1 MLIAISLLVIIV
13 LLASGMQIGIAIG
26 LASILL
32 LLIYQG
38 IPISV
43 VAHEMFNA
51 VDSYTFLAIPFFI
64 LAGNIMM
71 EGKLADRLL
80 NFFGSFMRR
89 FTGGLGVGAMFA
101 SIFFASISGSSV
113 ASTAALGKA
122 VTNSLLK
129 ENYTKKFTAGLV
141 SVGGTL
147 GLMIP
152 PSLVF
157 ILIGSMMGIPVK
169 DLFIAGITPGI
180 LEGALLVV
188 MTYILAKR
196 YNYGYNDRSKLKKK
210 SNFKGSFFALLMPV
224 IILGG
229 IYLGIFTPTEVSII
243 AAIYALF
250 ISLMIYKTIR
260 IGYIPT
266 ILKNTIHST
275 AMIYLVLIGGTLLGF
290 ILTRMGVATSILGF
304 IQSIDMPVWM
314 FLIIV
319 NIILLLLGMFLDG
332 ISLIVILAPIL
343 FPIAIG
349 MGVDPIHFAVIMV
362 ANVEIAT
369 ITPPVGL
376 NLFVM
381 SGVTKLSIGEVVQG
395 VAPFYIVRIIGL
407 ALITFFPFFSLWLL

>member
-196 YNYGYNDRSKLKKK
+196 YNYGYNDRSKLKK
-210 SNFKGSFFALLMPV
+210 
-224 IILGG
+224 
-229 IYLGIFTPTEVSII
+229 
-243 AAIYALF
+243 
-250 ISLMIYKTIR
+250 
-260 IGYIPT
+260 
-266 ILKNTIHST
+266 
-275 AMIYLVLIGGTLLGF
+275 
-290 ILTRMGVATSILGF
+290 
-304 IQSIDMPVWM
+304 
-314 FLIIV
+314 
-319 NIILLLLGMFLDG
+319 
-332 ISLIVILAPIL
+332 
-343 FPIAIG
+343 
-349 MGVDPIHFAVIMV
+349 
-362 ANVEIAT
+362 
-369 ITPPVGL
+369 
-376 NLFVM
+376 
-381 SGVTKLSIGEVVQG
+381 
-395 VAPFYIVRIIGL
+395 
-407 ALITFFPFFSLWLL
+407 

>member
-1 MLIAISLLVIIV
+1 
-13 LLASGMQIGIAIG
+13 
-26 LASILL
+26 
-32 LLIYQG
+32 
-38 IPISV
+38 
-43 VAHEMFNA
+43 
-51 VDSYTFLAIPFFI
+51 
-64 LAGNIMM
+64 
-71 EGKLADRLL
+71 
-80 NFFGSFMRR
+80 
-89 FTGGLGVGAMFA
+89 
-101 SIFFASISGSSV
+101 
-113 ASTAALGKA
+113 
-122 VTNSLLK
+122 
-129 ENYTKKFTAGLV
+129 
-141 SVGGTL
+141 
-147 GLMIP
+147 
-152 PSLVF
+152 
-157 ILIGSMMGIPVK
+157 
-169 DLFIAGITPGI
+169 
-180 LEGALLVV
+180 
-188 MTYILAKR
+188 
-196 YNYGYNDRSKLKKK
+196 
-210 SNFKGSFFALLMPV
+210 MPV